1 MAAPQLPSLPQGR
14 PSKEV
19 GGRSYTPTPASGLAP
34 LQLSAPGFISLG
46 PPDPTACEEG
56 GASFQVRDLG
66 LLAYIAHSQGHTNV
80 SEPALLLVAWL
91 GAVDPWRVGIWQPWG
106 HRQVRPAALGA
117 PSWLHLPLN

>member
-1 MAAPQLPSLPQGR
+1 M
-14 PSKEV
+14 
-19 GGRSYTPTPASGLAP
+19 LAP

>member
-19 GGRSYTPTPASGLAP
+19 GSRSYTPTPASGLAP

-46 PPDPTACEEG
+46 PSDPTAREKG

-91 GAVDPWRVGIWQPWG
+91 GAVDSPREGTPDS
-106 HRQVRPAALGA
+106 H
-117 PSWLHLPLN
+117 